1 MRLAVA
7 ARAYERARKT
17 GLEASCHHQGRSAGA
32 RAAFLGLLC
41 GCTYLPCSAAFVA
54 CPSHNSK
61 GSSNA
66 GTKVS
71 AAFLLARVA
80 LVVVVARSLAPALAA
95 GQLQETQGRR
105 QRNRRQSGRGSRWQG
120 GGGAGGKEA
129 EEQAAKLVEK
139 QARNRHRLILIVSNH
154 CHAYFCDLI
163 FKHIFYIQE
172 QNCAAQAAAA
182 AAAAASQQF
191 WT

>member
-1 MRLAVA
+1 MPSTTARATAPASRLRGSLAPRGMRLAVA

-17 GLEASCHHQGRSAGA
+17 GLEASCHQGRSAGA

-71 AAFLLARVA
+71 SAFLLALRW
-80 LVVVVARSLAPALAA
+80 LLLWLAVLLPPL
-95 GQLQETQGRR
+95 LQANSKKRKEGGKGTG
-105 QRNRRQSGRGSRWQG
+105 GKV

-129 EEQAAKLVEK
+129 GEQAARRRRSRRQSWWRSRRGTVT
-139 QARNRHRLILIVSNH
+139 V
-154 CHAYFCDLI
+154 
-163 FKHIFYIQE
+163 
-172 QNCAAQAAAA
+172 
-182 AAAAASQQF
+182 
-191 WT
+191 

>member
-17 GLEASCHHQGRSAGA
+17 GLEASCHQGRSAGA

-71 AAFLLARVA
+71 SACLLALRW
-80 LVVVVARSLAPALAA
+80 LLLWLAVLLPPLLQANSKKRKEEGGGAGGKGGGAA
-95 GQLQETQGRR
+95 GGK
-105 QRNRRQSGRGSRWQG
+105 G

-129 EEQAAKLVEK
+129 EEQAAKLAEK

-154 CHAYFCDLI
+154 CHAYF
-163 FKHIFYIQE
+163 
-172 QNCAAQAAAA
+172 
-182 AAAAASQQF
+182 
-191 WT
+191 

>member
-1 MRLAVA
+1 MPSTQRQERLLLRAYCADRSRGMRLAVA

-17 GLEASCHHQGRSAGA
+17 GLEASCHQGRSAGA

-41 GCTYLPCSAAFVA
+41 GCTYLPCAPLRSLLVLRTNPRA
-54 CPSHNSK
+54 PL
-61 GSSNA
+61 
-66 GTKVS
+66 T
-71 AAFLLARVA
+71 LARRSVR
-80 LVVVVARSLAPALAA
+80 LSCSRCVVVVVARSLAPALAA
-95 GQLQETQGRR
+95 GQLQEAQGRR

-154 CHAYFCDLI
+154 CHAYF
-163 FKHIFYIQE
+163 
-172 QNCAAQAAAA
+172 
-182 AAAAASQQF
+182 
-191 WT
+191 

>member
-17 GLEASCHHQGRSAGA
+17 GLEASCHQGA

-54 CPSHNSK
+54 CPSHKSK

-71 AAFLLARVA
+71 SAFLLALRWLLLWLTVLLPPLLQA
-80 LVVVVARSLAPALAA
+80 NSKKRKEEGGGAGGKGGGAA
-95 GQLQETQGRR
+95 GGK
-105 QRNRRQSGRGSRWQG
+105 G

-129 EEQAAKLVEK
+129 EEQAAKLAEK

-154 CHAYFCDLI
+154 CHAYF
-163 FKHIFYIQE
+163 
-172 QNCAAQAAAA
+172 
-182 AAAAASQQF
+182 
-191 WT
+191 